1 MSAGSVINVHCVL
14 TQVVGVAA
22 VWQVCRCGGGVG
34 GDVSVVGWCECGGMV
49 WFGGL
54 GYSMRVL

>member
-34 GDVSVVGWCECGGMV
+34 GDVSVVGWYGVVGWCGLVDWGIV
-49 WFGGL
+49 
-54 GYSMRVL
+54 